1 MKTVDVK
8 PSTYIASSQKIKDQ
22 HPKFNIGDIVRISKY
37 KNIFAKCYFL
47 NQPEEVFMIK
57 KVRNTVPW
65 TYIAS
70 DLKSLEIVGTF
81 YQK

>member
-65 TYIAS
+65 TYVAS

>member
-22 HPKFNIGDIVRISKY
+22 HPKFNIVDIVRISKY